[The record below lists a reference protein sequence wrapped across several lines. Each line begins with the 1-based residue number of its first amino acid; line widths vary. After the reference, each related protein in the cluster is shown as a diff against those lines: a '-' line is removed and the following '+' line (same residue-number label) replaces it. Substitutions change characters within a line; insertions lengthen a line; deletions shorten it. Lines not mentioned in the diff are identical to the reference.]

1 MLDWIQA
8 LTPLLSA
15 FIGVITYSSLTN
27 YRLDLLD
34 KQVAELGKLKSDL
47 NNLDKRVSILE
58 VNAHDRV

>member
-1 MLDWIQA
+1 MLEWIQA

-47 NNLDKRVSILE
+47 SNLDKRVSILE

>member
-1 MLDWIQA
+1 MLEWLQA

-58 VNAHDRV
+58 VNSHN

>member
-58 VNAHDRV
+58 VNSHN

>member
-1 MLDWIQA
+1 MLEWIQA

-15 FIGVITYSSLTN
+15 LIGVITYSSLTN

-58 VNAHDRV
+58 INSHN

>member
-1 MLDWIQA
+1 MLDWLQA

>member
-1 MLDWIQA
+1 MLEWIQA

-58 VNAHDRV
+58 VNSHN

>member
-1 MLDWIQA
+1 MLEWIQA

>member
-1 MLDWIQA
+1 MLEWMQA

-58 VNAHDRV
+58 VNSHN